1 MSTAGRAGLTYDP
14 RMPMSD
20 QALNRALL
28 ARQGLIERHRRPL
41 AEVVES
47 VGALQAQHWPAVAQG
62 LWARVDGLTTGDL
75 YAALGRG
82 ELLLGTSL
90 RRTLHLTSARE
101 HAAYAAA
108 ADGAGVNEWRR
119 AKAEPTARSGELRAE
134 LLRYTS
140 RKARTGDEIAGF
152 VEDWISRHPDT
163 FDAAET
169 AAQRQYKWRAFY
181 TWSALVRA
189 PEDGEWS
196 GRAPAAYRTAP
207 CPPGS
212 DRAPS
217 PDDALADVVRRHLRA
232 FGPAAAE
239 DAAAWTGGR
248 VPPVRAV
255 LERLS
260 SELERFTD
268 EAGRTLYDLPDGPR
282 PRAGTEVPV
291 RLLPPFDSTLLAYA
305 PKHRQRILPDDVK
318 DRVYARANLQIKATV
333 LVDGVV
339 SGLWKIHAT
348 KRTATLTV
356 TAFRRLDKKTRG
368 AVEAEA
374 GELLR
379 FDQPDVPQHRV
390 VFDEG

>member
-1 MSTAGRAGLTYDP
+1 
-14 RMPMSD
+14 MPMSD

-62 LWARVDGLTTGDL
+62 LWTRVDGLTTGDL

-119 AKAEPTARSGELRAE
+119 AKAEPTARAGELRAE
-134 LLRYTS
+134 LLRHTS
-140 RKARTGDEIAGF
+140 RQARTGDQIAEF
-152 VEDWISRHPDT
+152 VEDWIKRHPDT
-163 FDAAET
+163 FDAAE
-169 AAQRQYKWRAFY
+169 ADAQRQYRWRAFY

-196 GRAPAAYRTAP
+196 GRAPAAFRTAP

-239 DAAAWTGGR
+239 DVAAWTGWR
-248 VPPVRAV
+248 VPPVRAA

-268 EAGRTLYDLPDGPR
+268 GAGRTLYDVPDGPR
-282 PRAGTEVPV
+282 PEAGTEVPA
-291 RLLPPFDSTLLAYA
+291 RLLPAFDSTLLAYT
-305 PKHRQRILPDDVK
+305 PKHRGRILPDDVK
-318 DRVYARANLQIKATV
+318 DRVYARANLQIKPTV

-339 SGLWKIHAT
+339 AGLWKINAT
-348 KRTATLTV
+348 KRTATMTV